1 MAAEVDWAGWPL
13 LVVRADKASAD
24 EVPGT
29 VSAALG
35 EAISRG
41 ERFAAVVVMGD
52 PGPRRSRVKD
62 AVERVRMVKR
72 LRPGLSAHCLGLAFV
87 APASVQKD
95 NAKTLRSAD
104 KIWGCP
110 TTSTD
115 DPAQA
120 ETWALGRLAA
130 APERD

>member
-1 MAAEVDWAGWPL
+1 
-13 LVVRADKASAD
+13 
-24 EVPGT
+24 
-29 VSAALG
+29 
-35 EAISRG
+35 
-41 ERFAAVVVMGD
+41 MGD

-72 LRPGLSAHCLGLAFV
+72 LRPGLSARCLGLAFV
-87 APASVQKD
+87 APAAVQKD
-95 NAKTLRSAD
+95 NAKSLRSAD

-120 ETWALGRLAA
+120 ESWARGRLAA